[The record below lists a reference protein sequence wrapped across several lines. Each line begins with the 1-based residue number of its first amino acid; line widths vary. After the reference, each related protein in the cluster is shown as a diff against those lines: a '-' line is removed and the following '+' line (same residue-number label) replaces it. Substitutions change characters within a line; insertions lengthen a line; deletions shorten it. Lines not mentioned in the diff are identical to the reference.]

1 MGMKEGGFRVIE
13 GGWTGYQ
20 AVLESERQVVEDQKA
35 ELKTSEKKEEK
46 KGKEIRSFAS
56 SS

>member
-1 MGMKEGGFRVIE
+1 MKEGGFRVIE